1 MMKTFLLTLIALIG
15 LGTTLSGQ
23 VSFGVSAGISPA
35 VNPGT
40 TYKLIN
46 RSDPAN
52 ELTFN
57 VGNVSFDN
65 HFAFHVR
72 HDNDPFWLMLE
83 CRYGKS
89 KTEYLINYTQ
99 QGPDGAPMQL
109 NESASYLSF
118 PLSIGFKHKVFEVF
132 SGLTIVR
139 NLERSSELTS
149 LNGFSSSISKT
160 HIEWHSGIGIKYK
173 FAFAHM
179 RYQQSFRN
187 YGSGRYV
194 NGTDLSLYNL
204 SGQVLFSIGIQF

>member
-1 MMKTFLLTLIALIG
+1 MKTFVLTLVVLLG
-15 LGTTLSGQ
+15 LSTGMNSQ
-23 VSFGVSAGISPA
+23 VSFGVSAGITPA
-35 VNPGT
+35 VDPGT
-40 TYKLIN
+40 KYKLIN

-52 ELTFN
+52 EFTFN

-99 QGPDGAPMQL
+99 QRPDGASMQL
-109 NESASYLSF
+109 SESTSYLSF

-132 SGLTIVR
+132 SGLTFVR
-139 NLERSSELTS
+139 ILEHSSELTS
-149 LNGFSSSISKT
+149 LNGFSSSISKGS
-160 HIEWHSGIGIKYK
+160 IEWHTGIGINYK

-204 SGQVLFSIGIQF
+204 PGQVLFSIGIQF